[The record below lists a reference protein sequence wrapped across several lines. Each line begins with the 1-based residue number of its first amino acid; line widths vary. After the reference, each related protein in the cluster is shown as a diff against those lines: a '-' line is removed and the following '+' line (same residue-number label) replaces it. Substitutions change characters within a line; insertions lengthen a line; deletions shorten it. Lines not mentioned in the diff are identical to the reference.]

1 MWEVKVAG
9 LSAFVR
15 GQAEW
20 LRGSQAFDSTM
31 QERASISLD
40 LIDAGV
46 FTVQQ
51 QPLSSLVSACLWF
64 RL

>member
-15 GQAEW
+15 GQVEW
-20 LRGSQAFDSTM
+20 LRGSQAFDSAEL
-31 QERASISLD
+31 ERASISLD

-46 FTVQQ
+46 FLRNTTIV
-51 QPLSSLVSACLWF
+51 LSGVHLSVI
-64 RL
+64 